1 MSSKIRQNYS
11 TKVEAAIN
19 HLLYMHLQASY
30 TYFSLGFYFDHNNV
44 ALEGVGHF
52 FSRIGQGEVRG
63 CRAVS

>member
-52 FSRIGQGEVRG
+52 FSRIG
-63 CRAVS
+63 